1 MAPLSKIGFLS
12 VIITII
18 SILSSCNK
26 ENDVIPDVY
35 VNFNLDLS
43 DPQFVDLNG
52 FGGTVT
58 VNAKTNNWGVNAAGY
73 NGNGII
79 VHAGA
84 DEFFAYDRT
93 CPHDYSIDGSSEKVN
108 IDPSFSIYAICP
120 KCGTKYALSAGGTP
134 ASGIGRY
141 PLKNYKTSVNGRYV
155 TVWNN

>member
-35 VNFNLDLS
+35 VNFNIDLS
-43 DPQFVDLNG
+43 DPQFIDLNG
-52 FGGTVT
+52 FTGTVT
-58 VNAKTNNWGVNAAGY
+58 VDAKTNNWGVNAAGY

-79 VHAGA
+79 VHAGV

-93 CPHDYSIDGSSEKVN
+93 CPHEYSIDGSSVKVN

-120 KCGTKYALSAGGTP
+120 ECDTKYALSAGGTP
-134 ASGIGRY
+134 ASGVGRY

>member
-1 MAPLSKIGFLS
+1 VAPLSKIGFLS

-35 VNFNLDLS
+35 VNFNIDLS
-43 DPQFVDLNG
+43 DPQFIDLNG
-52 FGGTVT
+52 FTGTVT
-58 VNAKTNNWGVNAAGY
+58 VDAKTNNWGVNAAGY

-79 VHAGA
+79 VHAGV

-93 CPHDYSIDGSSEKVN
+93 CPHEYSIDGSSVKVN

-120 KCGTKYALSAGGTP
+120 ECDTKYALSAGGTP
-134 ASGIGRY
+134 ASGVGRY